1 MIAQINP
8 KTRECRVF
16 DIRKLTPVETYRLMD
31 VSDGDIKKLMS
42 APLAASAHY
51 KLAGNSIVVA
61 VMEALFRQVWFTQQ
75 DEGPRQMTL
84 FPEPEWHVPL
94 PADGQPL
101 RLIELCAGYDSQCM
115 ALERLL
121 AQHPEARCHYDLTAW
136 AEFDPESRRPL
147 DQQPAVVAHNAVF
160 PQFSG
165 RNLGDMTKIDWTKFM
180 GEYGLKEGDID
191 LLTYST
197 PCQSISQAGK
207 RAGIAKGSGTRS
219 SILWNTA
226 DAIEALRPKILMQE
240 NVAALVNQENK
251 PHFDQ
256 WRGVLSDLG
265 YDSDY
270 RVLNAKDFGVPQN
283 RERVFCL
290 SWRRDMG
297 LPHAFPWPQPVPLTR
312 TIADVLEPDADPRYF
327 LRPESVTAFLQ
338 KNESEQMIY
347 VTTDHKPTGTEIDE
361 LVRADQARLE
371 SAERESI
378 RPTGQIDH
386 IPFEHGVDGR
396 SEK

>member
-1 MIAQINP
+1 VGRLNP
-8 KTRECRVF
+8 
-16 DIRKLTPVETYRLMD
+16 
-31 VSDGDIKKLMS
+31 
-42 APLAASAHY
+42 
-51 KLAGNSIVVA
+51 
-61 VMEALFRQVWFTQQ
+61 
-75 DEGPRQMTL
+75 
-84 FPEPEWHVPL
+84 
-94 PADGQPL
+94 
-101 RLIELCAGYDSQCM
+101 
-115 ALERLL
+115 
-121 AQHPEARCHYDLTAW
+121 
-136 AEFDPESRRPL
+136 
-147 DQQPAVVAHNAVF
+147 
-160 PQFSG
+160 
-165 RNLGDMTKIDWTKFM
+165 
-180 GEYGLKEGDID
+180 GDID

-347 VTTDHKPTGTEIDE
+347 VTTDHKPTG
-361 LVRADQARLE
+361 
-371 SAERESI
+371 AE
-378 RPTGQIDH
+378 IDH
-386 IPFEHGVDGR
+386 ILYEHGIDGR
-396 SEK
+396 H